1 MSVCFFYICLDYET
15 RNYLKIEM
23 MKRMRMLF
31 IVCLFILSPVGALF
45 GQDLA
50 AAVEVYNAGGMAL
63 EVGDYPAAI
72 ESFSK
77 ALSMLEA
84 LPADAR
90 GEEGEKMIT
99 GSKEIIPQLHLRYGK
114 GLTNAKE
121 FDKAIAELNKA
132 IETGEKYG
140 VADVKAEATELMP
153 QVMLAGATTLLNDG
167 KGAEAVAGF
176 KKVLELEPDN
186 AAAYYRLGAAE
197 ASINNEDGAIVAFEK
212 AIEMGDK
219 NAISSIATIYLK
231 KASAAYSAKKMQ
243 ETFDNAVK
251 ADGYAESANSKK
263 LGGISA
269 YQLKK
274 YDDAIKYLEAYIA
287 MSPTAS
293 DKNTMIY
300 MIALSYEAKNNT
312 AKACGYFKQIIND
325 PTYKETATY
334 KVGQYKC

>member
-1 MSVCFFYICLDYET
+1 
-15 RNYLKIEM
+15 M

-31 IVCLFILSPVGALF
+31 IVCLFILSPLGALF

-63 EVGDYPAAI
+63 EEGNYPAAI
-72 ESFSK
+72 ESFNK

-84 LPADAR
+84 LPADVR

-114 GLTNAKE
+114 GLTNAKDY
-121 FDKAIAELNKA
+121 DKAIAELNKA

-140 VADVKAEATELMP
+140 VADVKTEATGLMP
-153 QVMLAGATTLLNDG
+153 QVLLASATALLSDG

-176 KKVLELEPDN
+176 KKVIELDPDN
-186 AAAYYRLGAAE
+186 AGAYYRMGAAE
-197 ASINNEDGAIVAFEK
+197 VGLNNEDGAIAAFEK
-212 AIEMGDK
+212 AVELGDK
-219 NAISSIATIYLK
+219 NSITQLATIYLK
-231 KASAAYSAKKMQ
+231 KAVAANTAKNMQ
-243 ETFDNAVK
+243 EMFNNAVK
-251 ADGYAESANSKK
+251 ADEYVESANSKK
-263 LGGISA
+263 IAGQAA

-274 YDDAIKYLEAYIA
+274 YDDAIKYLEAYLSI
-287 MSPTAS
+287 SPTAS
-293 DKNTMIY
+293 DKNAMIY

-312 AKACGYFKQIIND
+312 AKACGYFKQIMND
-325 PTYKETATY
+325 PTYKESATY